1 MEKEDSL
8 VSAHLLQLLG
18 FTEDSF
24 VICLLIWSRLVFGLR
39 LGEVVIRGD
48 SVVII
53 LLLLAI
59 LNWFELLVELLWQL
73 NDFLGLNSVQYPF

>member
-1 MEKEDSL
+1 M
-8 VSAHLLQLLG
+8 
-18 FTEDSF
+18 
-24 VICLLIWSRLVFGLR
+24 
-39 LGEVVIRGD
+39 RGD
-48 SVVII
+48 PVVII